1 MSAGAPMTAGGPV
14 RAGGPVGAGGV
25 RSSAAGARPG
35 DPLASFATWQAV
47 DVTAFLGTFPW
58 RLQAHAD
65 AATLTRQAD
74 RLGLSGLCLSHL
86 ASVFGYDTR
95 SGNEELQRVL
105 DAEPRFWFTP
115 ILNPTEPGWQAE
127 LTWALEH
134 RARGIRIVPGYHGYT
149 LDHPAVTDLVAAVED
164 AGIALH
170 LSTTLEDPRER
181 HPRYVVEN
189 CTTAHVADF
198 LRLAQHVPVVLS
210 GLRSGDWAEVDAN
223 LDAGH
228 DLDRVLLDTW
238 RMNGPVGVLRAMC
251 GAGLTPMLAY
261 GTCQP
266 VQEPVASAYQLA
278 SATIDEADR
287 HALAGQNARRVLV
300 GTLA

>member
-1 MSAGAPMTAGGPV
+1 MS
-14 RAGGPVGAGGV
+14 
-25 RSSAAGARPG
+25 
-35 DPLASFATWQAV
+35 DPLESFATQQAV
-47 DVTAFLGTFPW
+47 DVTAFLGLFPW

-65 AATLTRQAD
+65 AAALTRQAD

-95 SGNEELQRVL
+95 SGNEELHRVVE
-105 DAEPRFWFTP
+105 AEPRFSFTP

-127 LTWALEH
+127 LAWALGH
-134 RARGIRIVPGYHGYT
+134 GARGVRIVPGYHGYT
-149 LDHPAVTDLVAAVED
+149 LGHPAAADLVAAVQD

-181 HPRYVVEN
+181 HPRYIVEE
-189 CTTAHVADF
+189 CTTSQIADF
-198 LRLAQHVPVVLS
+198 LRLAQPVPIVLS
-210 GLRSGDWAEVDAN
+210 GLRSGDWTEVRAN

-228 DLDRVLLDTW
+228 DLRRVLLDTW
-238 RMNGPVGVLRAMC
+238 RMNGPIGVLRTMC
-251 GAGLTPMLAY
+251 ETPLASMLAY

-278 SATIDEADR
+278 TATIDDAAR
-287 HALAGQNARRVLV
+287 QALAAQNARRVLP
-300 GTLA
+300 GLPE